1 MKATLL
7 VLVSILLCGNL
18 SANEP
23 PRQVSGCVTD
33 EKGETLPYA
42 TILIKGTAYG
52 TASDTDG
59 RYKLAVKQPGTYS
72 LLVRYAGYTQ
82 HEQQIYLNKDTVIDF
97 RLKEDAL
104 NLNEVTVTATRTPKL
119 LKDAPVIT
127 RVITTEDIQRI
138 NAVTVQDL
146 LQNELPGLEY
156 TREMDGQTAIH
167 MQGMSGKY
175 ILFLVDGERMAGE
188 TLNNIDYNRL
198 NASEIERVEIVKGG
212 ASSIYGSN
220 AIGGVVNIITKN
232 ASKPYSINVYG
243 NYGLWSGEDKN
254 RDNTTQH
261 EQRYGGTVGLKHNKI
276 SSLTSFNYK
285 QKDSYL
291 LIGSDDKS
299 QAVNG
304 GYDYSVNEKLSW
316 QLNEKLTFTG
326 KGGLYFRN
334 VDNRNADYSEEKVK
348 DRYRNF
354 NGSLRMNYTITA
366 SQNLDVSYL
375 FDRYNKY
382 DHYVVRDNDSLN
394 YRNTQQ
400 TARAQYSNTFRKGN
414 TLTGGAEFFR
424 DELMSYQFDGTTH
437 ATNDYILY
445 AQHDYNITDKWNVV
459 YGVRMDCY
467 SSFGAHFS
475 PSASLMY
482 KLNPVTFRGSYSRG
496 FRAPSLKEMYTD
508 WDMGGMG
515 WFRII
520 GNPDLKPE
528 LSNNYNLSVEYSRD
542 RVNLSVIG
550 YYNDINRKIT
560 TVYNSE
566 NKTAVYTNVD
576 NSGIGGLDVNLA
588 VKCPLG
594 FTVKSSYTYVHEKLE
609 QDGVNVS
616 STRPHSATLGVN
628 YELSRKN
635 YNLNVALNGRFMG
648 KLDTNEATDNLG
660 TNYVPVHYPSYQ
672 MWRIVVSQRLF
683 RAYMLQLS
691 VDNLFNYKPDTYAA
705 NSPVSPGTTFTVG
718 LSVNIDEIF

>member
-23 PRQVSGCVTD
+23 PRQVSGCITD

-42 TILIKGTAYG
+42 TILVKGTTYG

-59 RYKLAVKQPGTYS
+59 KYKLEIKQPGKYS
-72 LLVRYAGYTQ
+72 LLVRYAGFTQ
-82 HEQQIYLNKDTVIDF
+82 HEQLVYLSKDTVIDF
-97 RLKEDAL
+97 SLKEDAL

-127 RVITTEDIQRI
+127 RVITTEDIQRL
-138 NAVTVQDL
+138 NAVTVEDL
-146 LQNELPGLEY
+146 LQAELPGLEF

-167 MQGMSGKY
+167 LQGMSGKY

-188 TLNNIDYNRL
+188 TLNNVDYNRL
-198 NASEIERVEIVKGG
+198 NASEIERVEIIKGG
-212 ASSIYGSN
+212 ASAIYGSN
-220 AIGGVVNIITKN
+220 AIGGVVNIITKS
-232 ASKPYSINVYG
+232 ASKPYSINLYG
-243 NYGLWSGEDKN
+243 NFGLWQGQDK
-254 RDNTTQH
+254 DKENTAQH
-261 EQRYGGTVGLKHNKI
+261 EQRYGGTVGLKKDNL
-276 SSLTSFNYK
+276 SSLTTFNYK
-285 QKDSYL
+285 QKNSYL
-291 LIGSDDKS
+291 LVGDDDNS

-304 GYDYSVNEKLSW
+304 GDDYSVNEKLTYKA
-316 QLNEKLTFTG
+316 NEKLTLTG
-326 KGGLYFRN
+326 KGGLYFRK
-334 VDNRNADYSEEKVK
+334 VDNRAANYAEEKVK

-354 NGSLRMNYTITA
+354 NGSLRMNYNITA
-366 SQNLDVSYL
+366 AQNLEVSYL

-382 DHYVVRDNDSLN
+382 DHYVALNNDSLN
-394 YRNTQQ
+394 YRDTQQ
-400 TARAQYSNTFRKGN
+400 TARAQYTNTFSEGN

-424 DELMSYQFDGTTH
+424 DELMSYQFDGNTH
-437 ATNDYILY
+437 ATDDYILY
-445 AQHDYNITDKWNVV
+445 AQHDYNITDRWNVV
-459 YGVRMDCY
+459 YGVRMDYY
-467 SSFGAHFS
+467 SSFGAHLS

-482 KLNPVTFRGSYSRG
+482 KLNPVTFRGTYSRG

-528 LSNNYNLSVEYSRD
+528 LSNNYNLSAEYSRD

-550 YYNDINRKIT
+550 YYNDINRKIS
-560 TVYNSE
+560 TVYNSQE
-566 NKTAVYTNVD
+566 KTAVYTNVD
-576 NSGIGGLDVNLA
+576 KSGIAGIDVNLA

-594 FTVKSSYTYVHEKLE
+594 FTVKTAYSYVHEDLK
-609 QDGVNVS
+609 QNDVNVS

-660 TNYVPVHYPSYQ
+660 TSYAPVHYPGYQ

-683 RAYMLQLS
+683 KAYSLQLS
-691 VDNLFNYKPDTYAA
+691 VDNLLNYKPGTYAA
-705 NSPVSPGTTFTVG
+705 NSPISPGTTFTAG
-718 LSVNIDEIF
+718 ISIDIDNIF